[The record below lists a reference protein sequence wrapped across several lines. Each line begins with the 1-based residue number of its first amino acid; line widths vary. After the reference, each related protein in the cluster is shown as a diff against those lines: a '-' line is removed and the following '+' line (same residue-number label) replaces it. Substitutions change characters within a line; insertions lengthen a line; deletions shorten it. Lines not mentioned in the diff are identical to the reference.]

1 MDTSEITRLI
11 ESNAVETVK
20 IGTPDLDGVF
30 RGKRVSAKQF
40 LGGLDGPGFAQCD
53 VIFGWDIGEEV
64 VTGRHLA
71 VGTADTGF
79 ADILLRPDVATF
91 RIVPWEA
98 QTAAVVCDV
107 YDEHGEL
114 VAVSPRTVLRRV
126 IERARRMGFDAQM
139 AVELEFRIFR
149 EDQESLRAKSYS
161 DLRPLNPGFNCYSIS
176 HASIDDEIVGGLR
189 RQIDAY
195 GIEVEGY
202 NREHGEG
209 MYEMN
214 LRYAGALEA
223 ADRGMLFKSAAKEL
237 LARSGAV
244 PTFMAKYSDRMDGCS
259 GHIHQSLWRDG
270 ASAFWDGGA
279 AHHIGANMSS
289 YIAGALE
296 TLPELLALFAPNI
309 NSYKRYVSGS
319 WAPTAATWGIE
330 NRTTALRA
338 ITSGETAIRLENRV
352 PGADVNPYL
361 GFAACLAG
369 GLSGVERNLAPP
381 PALSGNVY
389 DADGLPQLPPTLESA
404 VDLLDASAIA
414 RDWLGDAFVDHYV
427 AMRRWEVEKHRTA
440 VTEWERRRYF
450 EQV

>member
-1 MDTSEITRLI
+1 MDTSEVTRLI
-11 ESNAVETVK
+11 ESNAIETVK

-40 LGGLDGPGFAQCD
+40 LAGLGGPGFAQCD

-64 VTGRHLA
+64 VTGHHLA
-71 VGTADTGF
+71 VGSADTGF
-79 ADILLRPDVATF
+79 ADILLRPDLATF
-91 RIVPWEA
+91 RIVPWETA
-98 QTAAVVCDV
+98 TAAVVCDV
-107 YDEHGEL
+107 YDERGES
-114 VAVSPRTVLRRV
+114 VGVSPRSVLRRV
-126 IERARRMGFDAQM
+126 IGRARAMGFDAQM

-149 EDQESLRAKSYS
+149 EDQESLRAKSYTG
-161 DLRPLNPGFNCYSIS
+161 LRPLNPGFNCYWIS
-176 HASIDDEIVGGLR
+176 HASIDDAIVGGLR

-214 LRYAGALEA
+214 LHYAGALEA

-270 ASAFWDGGA
+270 NSAFWDEGA
-279 AHHIGANMSS
+279 AHHIGATMSS
-289 YIAGALE
+289 YIAGAIE
-296 TLPELLALFAPNI
+296 TLPELFALFAPNV

-338 ITSGETAIRLENRV
+338 IVSGESAIRLENRV

-369 GLSGVERNLAPP
+369 GLSGVERNLAPT
-381 PALSGNVY
+381 PAVAGNVY
-389 DADGLPQLPPTLESA
+389 EADGVAHLPPTLEA
-404 VDLLDASAIA
+404 AIDLLDTSAIA
-414 RDWLGDAFVDHYV
+414 REWLGDAFIDHYV